1 MITSAYMY
9 VPARVATSKDSLID
23 ACSKTSHCLM
33 MKTGVTKSKTEEG
46 NPNKAG
52 MIAPRQIPSLVFDK
66 NY

>member
-9 VPARVATSKDSLID
+9 VPARVETSKDSLID
-23 ACSKTSHCLM
+23 ACSKTSHCLR